1 MVRNAGVSVSPAA
14 SVMPT
19 AIAMLGPLVLY
30 NPNSAKAIIL
40 REGKLGE
47 YRLYPKALREWLWSW
62 YTGADVACCLG
73 DCN

>member
-1 MVRNAGVSVSPAA
+1 MTVR
-14 SVMPT
+14 
-19 AIAMLGPLVLY
+19 
-30 NPNSAKAIIL
+30 NSAKAIIL